1 MDALAMDRTRLE
13 RAQWFAAKG
22 ISVFIVE
29 PNSKRPLEGV
39 SWYTRQSDDPDKV
52 AAWFE
57 QLPNCN
63 YGVHPGADY
72 VVIDLDVKPD
82 ANGVREFEKLCAKN
96 GIDDPLLEIDT
107 LIARTPGGGFHFYF
121 KAPFPCANR
130 NAFADGIDVRGA
142 IGYVVGA
149 ASADSRGEWRVINDA
164 DIAPLPDFLLEYVK
178 QVGRK
183 SDLREIPVVED
194 LDQNVDVERAREWLR
209 DRAPAIE
216 RQNGDDWTYETC
228 CYLRDFGLSPV
239 KIFEVLNEGWN
250 QKCEPP
256 WSETELSQ
264 KITNAFAYGQNRVGS
279 KAPSFTAQRLTE
291 ANKHITPE
299 QLAALSGGAGKGAD
313 DGDDG
318 PRKKSNIFISSS
330 KLIENLEELND
341 AVVSENLDL
350 FERGGSV
357 VSLTRLTETEVKDGI
372 RRPVGSYVIG
382 PVNPHVMQY
391 HAMTAATF
399 WKWNERAKDYVE
411 TECPKKLID
420 GYLNNHHVR
429 SLRPLHGIA
438 EAPTLRPD
446 GSVLQDNGYD
456 PKSAM
461 FVELRGNFPTVPDN
475 PTREDAQRALTK
487 LRHVVRGIMFD
498 GKTSTNDNTP
508 TDAESV
514 WLAAALTSVI
524 RGAIPTAPMFG
535 FSAPTKGSGKTLAAD
550 LVGIIA
556 TGNDV
561 PAMSIPD
568 SEEEIRKT
576 LFASLLAGDEVVLL
590 DNVKA
595 GVPLR
600 SDALNAI
607 LTKSSYEGRVLGAS
621 TILTVPVVTTFLA
634 SGNNFSVDE
643 DLRRR
648 TLVCYIDPRVE
659 NPDQRRYDWD
669 ARVETRAN
677 RPELVT
683 AVLTII
689 RAFLSAREWGDPT
702 TELELVPYGSF
713 EDWDKLVRY
722 PLVWLGM
729 PDPANTR
736 KLVMTGSD
744 IERQEQAFVAAWSV
758 MFGDT
763 WVRVRDAAVV
773 AQRHYDDD
781 AEREKATALRE
792 ILEDISDDPKGGIVN
807 RKTGEWMA
815 SRHNRVIGGK
825 RFEKEDGHVQKW
837 RLASLN

>member
-1 MDALAMDRTRLE
+1 MIRTRLE
-13 RAQWFAAKG
+13 WAQHFASLG

-39 SWYTRQSDDPDKV
+39 SWYTRQSDDPDQV
-52 AAWFE
+52 AEWFD
-57 QLPNCN
+57 QIPNCN
-63 YGVHPGADY
+63 YGCHPSAEY
-72 VVIDLDVKPD
+72 LVIDLDVKPD
-82 ANGVREFEKLCAKN
+82 ANGVREFEELCAKHD
-96 GIDDPLLEIDT
+96 IESPLLEIDT
-107 LIARTPGGGFHFYF
+107 LIVQTPGTGFHYWF
-121 KAPFPCANR
+121 KAPFACALR
-130 NAFADGIDVRGA
+130 NDFADGIDVRGA
-142 IGYVVGA
+142 TGFVVGPG
-149 ASADSRGEWRVINDA
+149 SQDSRGEWRVINDA
-164 DIAPLPDFLLEYVK
+164 DIAPLPNFLLEFVK
-178 QVGRK
+178 PVGRK
-183 SDLREIPVVED
+183 SDLRDIPVVED
-194 LDQNVDVERAREWLR
+194 LDQDMDVERAREWLR

-216 RQNGDDWTYETC
+216 RQHGDDHTFETC

-239 KIFEVLNEGWN
+239 KIYEVLNEGWN
-250 QKCEPP
+250 QRCDPM
-256 WSETELSQ
+256 WSEAELTE
-264 KITNAFAYGQNRVGS
+264 KIRNAYSYGQNRVGA

-313 DGDDG
+313 DGDNG
-318 PRKKSNIFISSS
+318 PRKKSNIFLSSS

-341 AVVSENLDL
+341 AVVSQNLDL

-357 VSLTRLTETEVKDGI
+357 VSLTRLTETEVRDGI

-438 EAPTLRPD
+438 QAPTLRPD

-683 AVLTII
+683 AVLTVI
-689 RAFLSAREWGDPT
+689 RAFLSARERADPT

-744 IERQEQAFVAAWSV
+744 TERQEQAFVAAWSA
-758 MFGDT
+758 MFKDT
-763 WVRVRDAAVV
+763 WVRVKDAAVLDDYRG
-773 AQRHYDDD
+773 RH
-781 AEREKATALRE
+781 ALPHRCR
-792 ILEDISDDPKGGIVN
+792 S
-807 RKTGEWMA
+807 
-815 SRHNRVIGGK
+815 
-825 RFEKEDGHVQKW
+825 
-837 RLASLN
+837 